1 MKYNP
6 GESSESSFS
15 PKMFLES
22 QLDITKVVLKMALNT
37 KEPTFLAKCL
47 PSSNADFDS

>member
-6 GESSESSFS
+6 GESSFS

-22 QLDITKVVLKMALNT
+22 QIDITKVVLKMALNT